1 MHFFFSQS
9 CKAFKTTLK
18 SNLTCYTFF
27 CCSWIRELIEDYE
40 RKANASEINIFSCYA
55 SLYQSRM
62 QAKPILNTLK
72 LQRKEKRNGRKRT
85 ETASYLKGQILI
97 SETVLM
103 ESKNLNC
110 KMRLDYIKLTSVSYT
125 YKEICIFL
133 R

>member
-85 ETASYLKGQILI
+85 ETASHVKIGHYPNSNEKQLK
-97 SETVLM
+97 
-103 ESKNLNC
+103 ESKQGGAKN
-110 KMRLDYIKLTSVSYT
+110 S
-125 YKEICIFL
+125 FA
-133 R
+133 